1 VTRLFGEDAS
11 RVVIAC
17 APEEASRI
25 EQLFSGGSPGIW
37 RLGMVTDGDFRIR
50 MQTYTEESPN
60 KFKRAEIATL
70 VDTKIADL
78 RDGWSNALQ
87 STLSVDTV
95 TA

>member
-1 VTRLFGEDAS
+1 
-11 RVVIAC
+11 VIAC

-37 RLGMVTDGDFRIR
+37 RLGTVTDGDFRIR
-50 MQTYTEESPN
+50 MQTYIEESPN
-60 KFKRAEIATL
+60 KFKRAEITTL
-70 VDTKIADL
+70 VDTRTADL

-87 STLSVDTV
+87 STLSIDTV

>member
-1 VTRLFGEDAS
+1 M
-11 RVVIAC
+11 IAA

-37 RLGMVTDGDFRIR
+37 RLGTVTDGNFRIR
-50 MQTYTEESPN
+50 MQTYAEEAPN
-60 KFKRAEIATL
+60 KFKKAEVATL
-70 VDTKIADL
+70 VDTSTADL
-78 RDGWSNALQ
+78 RAAWANSLQ